1 MCPGLGGWI
10 DPARTGNISCE
21 LDFQRAGLPDTAYC
35 VSRQPPQSVSMNP
48 EWEFDVCDG
57 ENCMSDPPLEATTS
71 HYRQTTGIGPFTC
84 RSEESGVAC
93 RVAPGLGFTIS
104 TAGIAPVG

>member
-1 MCPGLGGWI
+1 
-10 DPARTGNISCE
+10 
-21 LDFQRAGLPDTAYC
+21 
-35 VSRQPPQSVSMNP
+35 
-48 EWEFDVCDG
+48 
-57 ENCMSDPPLEATTS
+57 MSDPPLEATTS